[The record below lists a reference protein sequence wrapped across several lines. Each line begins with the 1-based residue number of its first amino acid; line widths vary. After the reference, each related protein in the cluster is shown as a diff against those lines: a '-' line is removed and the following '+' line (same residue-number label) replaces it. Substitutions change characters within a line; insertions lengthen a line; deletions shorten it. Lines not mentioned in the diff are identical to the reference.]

1 MGYQSRIEARAI
13 AAQNHADM
21 LALRRENA
29 AVHAS
34 SGMQMRIANG
44 EIPTDQDWNN
54 YLTAVSGTS
63 QNGTAPVLR
72 SAMLET
78 QRLYNLPPEKAQAEV
93 DNLSLSLKQNGG
105 SEIQY
110 KVLNAV
116 QSNIDHRRTQLQKNP
131 QSVFAMDSGTALQP
145 LSPESALQ
153 QPGEWGAGLMQ
164 RQSNSD
170 AIIQKYGATAG
181 KNLLTTEELNNAKD
195 AYEKM
200 SPDQRIQ
207 FWRNTQAS
215 SSPAIAS
222 RLAREIGGDAMQVS
236 AVAGLA
242 SNPEGYKA
250 ALAVE
255 NGSRLLNPIDGA
267 PKVRLPASF
276 DQDVADAIK
285 TISNF

>member
-181 KNLLTTEELNNAKD
+181 KT
-195 AYEKM
+195 
-200 SPDQRIQ
+200 S
-207 FWRNTQAS
+207 
-215 SSPAIAS
+215 
-222 RLAREIGGDAMQVS
+222 
-236 AVAGLA
+236 
-242 SNPEGYKA
+242 
-250 ALAVE
+250 
-255 NGSRLLNPIDGA
+255 
-267 PKVRLPASF
+267 
-276 DQDVADAIK
+276 
-285 TISNF
+285 